1 MISISVLGART
12 RARSDRSQTATPP
25 LGPSSPAWWRVSDAI
40 PLLLSVAMAS
50 SVFWAPWTQTTAAI
64 LAVSLTVFFIYWVI
78 RSYAVG
84 VAVWVGLRRI
94 REWTVTDWHSKY
106 AAWSRSHAA
115 APAWDW
121 PRHLV
126 IVPNYKEHEE
136 GLARTLRSLAT
147 QVNAEQVVVVL
158 AMEAREAEAP
168 GKSERLIAQFHGAF
182 AGIFATFHPAGLP
195 GELAGKG
202 SNEAWAAREAYSRLI
217 DDGGD
222 DIGRYTVTS
231 CDADAVFHPRH
242 FVALNHQ
249 FLTARDRYRTFW
261 QPTIFNSNNIWDI
274 PSPLR
279 IPDGLSGIN
288 RTANLVLPFAVK
300 FPTSCYSLSWSMLH
314 EIDYWDEEVIPE
326 DWHVYL
332 KACFTLGDRVNVD
345 PIYIP
350 LGNDC
355 VLAPGGTW
363 STLKAHYEQSKRH
376 AWGASDITYVWNATY
391 RRGPLSIG
399 RRLLLALALTKTHV
413 FWVAQWYIVTLGILV
428 PAKMS
433 GTFGASM
440 PLWWTHKAFNVP
452 GPGWH
457 PENVV
462 HVDKWLAF
470 DKTGLVENG
479 MWLNFNGLMLA
490 ICLLPLVALIIFET
504 RTRPARPDWMTG
516 WGLLRQY
523 VMWPAMGLITFFWA
537 SMPAL
542 HAQWRLAAGKG
553 LVYKV
558 AEKGTR
564 QMVAAAE
571 AAHSALA
578 VPHGGAPARRL
589 EPVEAMVVEARP

>member
-1 MISISVLGART
+1 MISLPALGVPVRV
-12 RARSDRSQTATPP
+12 RSDQPETAVPP
-25 LGPSSPAWWRVSDAI
+25 LGPESPFWWRVGDAL
-40 PLLLSVAMAS
+40 PLTLSVALAS
-50 SVFWAPWTQTTAAI
+50 SIFWAPWTQTTAAI

-78 RSYAVG
+78 RSYSVS

-94 REWTVTDWHSKY
+94 REWTVTDWRSKY
-106 AAWSRSHAA
+106 EAWSRSRAD

-136 GLARTLRSLAT
+136 GLARTLRSFAT
-147 QVNAEQVVVVL
+147 QANAEQVVVVL
-158 AMEAREAEAP
+158 AMEAREAGAAA
-168 GKSERLIAQFHGAF
+168 KADRLIAQFHGAF
-182 AGIFATFHPAGLP
+182 ADMFATFHPAGLP
-195 GELAGKG
+195 GEIAGKG

-217 DDGGD
+217 EDGGD

-242 FVALNHQ
+242 FVTLNYQ
-249 FLTARDRYRTFW
+249 FLTAPDRYRTFW

-274 PSPLR
+274 PAPLR

-288 RTANLVLPFAVK
+288 RTANLVLPFSVK

-332 KACFTLGDRVNVD
+332 KACFTLGDRVHVD
-345 PIYIP
+345 PVYIP
-350 LGNDC
+350 VGNDC
-355 VLAPGGTW
+355 VLAPGGTRA
-363 STLKAHYEQSKRH
+363 TLKAHYEQAKRH
-376 AWGASDITYVWNATY
+376 AWGASDITYAWNAAF

-399 RRLLLALALTKTHV
+399 RRVLLASALTKTHV

-479 MWLNFNGLMLA
+479 MWLNFDGLLIA
-490 ICLLPLVALIIFET
+490 VCLLPLISLIVLET
-504 RTRPARPDWMTG
+504 RTRPARPEWVTG

-523 VMWPAMGLITFFWA
+523 VMWPAMGVITFFWA

-542 HAQWRLAAGKG
+542 HAQWRLATGKG
-553 LVYKV
+553 LVYIV

-564 QMVAAAE
+564 QEVAAAE
-571 AAHSALA
+571 AAQHAAS
-578 VPHGGAPARRL
+578 VPHEPSPARHA
-589 EPVEAMVVEARP
+589 EPVEALVEAR

>member
-1 MISISVLGART
+1 MR
-12 RARSDRSQTATPP
+12 
-25 LGPSSPAWWRVSDAI
+25 
-40 PLLLSVAMAS
+40 
-50 SVFWAPWTQTTAAI
+50 TTAAI
-64 LAVSLTVFFIYWVI
+64 LAVSLSVFFIYWVI

-94 REWTVTDWHSKY
+94 REWTVTDWRGKY
-106 AAWSRSHAA
+106 AAWAGSQPD

-147 QVNAEQVVVVL
+147 QVNADQVVVVL
-158 AMEAREAEAP
+158 AMEAREAEAVAKA
-168 GKSERLIAQFHGAF
+168 GRLIFQFQGAF
-182 AGIFATFHPAGLP
+182 AEIFATFHPARLP

-202 SNEAWAAREAYSRLI
+202 SNEAWAARQAYRRLI
-217 DDGGD
+217 DGGD
-222 DIGRYTVTS
+222 EIGRYTVTS

-249 FLTARDRYRTFW
+249 FLTAADRHRTFW

-274 PSPLR
+274 PAPLR

-288 RTANLVLPFAVK
+288 RTANLVLPFSVK

-332 KACFTLGDRVNVD
+332 KACFTLGDRVHVD
-345 PIYIP
+345 PVYIP
-350 LGNDC
+350 VGNDC
-355 VLAPGGTW
+355 VLAPGGVIA
-363 STLKAHYEQSKRH
+363 TLKAHYEQAKRH
-376 AWGASDITYVWNATY
+376 AWGASDITYAWNATF
-391 RRGPLSIG
+391 RRGPLSLG
-399 RRLLLALALTKTHV
+399 RRLLLTSALTKTHV

-433 GTFGASM
+433 GSFGASM

-457 PENVV
+457 PENLV

-479 MWLNFNGLMLA
+479 MWLNFNGLLIA
-490 ICLLPLVALIIFET
+490 ICLLPLIALIVFET
-504 RTRPARPDWMTG
+504 RTRPHRPDWMTG

-523 VMWPAMGLITFFWA
+523 VMWPAMGVITFFWA

-542 HAQWRLAAGKG
+542 HAQWRLATGKG
-553 LVYKV
+553 LVYVV

-564 QMVAAAE
+564 EMVAAAE
-571 AAHSALA
+571 AAHEAA
-578 VPHGGAPARRL
+578 VGPHDDVARRF
-589 EPVEAMVVEARP
+589 EPAEAMVAEARP

>member
-1 MISISVLGART
+1 
-12 RARSDRSQTATPP
+12 
-25 LGPSSPAWWRVSDAI
+25 
-40 PLLLSVAMAS
+40 MAS
-50 SVFWAPWTQTTAAI
+50 SIFWAPWMRTTAAI

-94 REWTVTDWHSKY
+94 REWTATDWRGKY
-106 AAWSRSHAA
+106 TAWAGSRPDAAV
-115 APAWDW
+115 WDW

-126 IVPNYKEHEE
+126 VVPNYKEHEE

-147 QVNAEQVVVVL
+147 QVNADQVVVVL
-158 AMEAREAEAP
+158 AMEAREAEAA
-168 GKSERLIAQFHGAF
+168 GKAGRLIAQFQSAF
-182 AGIFATFHPAGLP
+182 AGIFATFHPAGMP

-202 SNEAWAAREAYSRLI
+202 SNEAWAARQAYRRLI
-217 DDGGD
+217 EGGD

-242 FVALNHQ
+242 FMALNHQ
-249 FLTARDRYRTFW
+249 FLTASDRYRTFW

-288 RTANLVLPFAVK
+288 RTANLVLPFSVK
-300 FPTSCYSLSWSMLH
+300 FPTSCYSLSWLMLH

-332 KACFTLGDRVNVD
+332 KACFTLGDRVHVA
-345 PIYIP
+345 PVYIP
-350 LGNDC
+350 VGNDC
-355 VLAPGGTW
+355 VLAPGGVFA
-363 STLKAHYEQSKRH
+363 TLKAHYGQAKRH
-376 AWGASDITYVWNATY
+376 AWGASDITYAWNATF

-399 RRLLLALALTKTHV
+399 RRLLLASALTKTHV

-428 PAKMS
+428 PAKMAGS
-433 GTFGASM
+433 FGASM
-440 PLWWTHKAFNVP
+440 PLWWTHKAFNIP

-457 PENVV
+457 PENVLR
-462 HVDKWLAF
+462 VDKWLAF

-479 MWLNFNGLMLA
+479 MWLNFDGLLIA
-490 ICLLPLVALIIFET
+490 VCLLPLIALIVFET
-504 RTRPARPDWMTG
+504 RTRPPRPDWMTG

-523 VMWPAMGLITFFWA
+523 VMWPAMGVITFFWA

-542 HAQWRLAAGKG
+542 HAQWRLATGKG
-553 LVYKV
+553 LIYVV

-564 QMVAAAE
+564 EMVAAAE
-571 AAHSALA
+571 AAHEAA
-578 VPHGGAPARRL
+578 TGPHDNAGRRF
-589 EPVEAMVVEARP
+589 EPVEAMVVEARS

>member
-1 MISISVLGART
+1 MG
-12 RARSDRSQTATPP
+12 
-25 LGPSSPAWWRVSDAI
+25 DAI
-40 PLLLSVAMAS
+40 PLTLSIGMAS
-50 SVFWAPWTQTTAAI
+50 SIFWAPWTHTTAAI
-64 LAVSLTVFFIYWVI
+64 LALSLTVFFIYWLI
-78 RSYAVG
+78 RSYSVG
-84 VAVWVGLRRI
+84 VAVFVGLRRI
-94 REWTVTDWHSKY
+94 REWTATDWQSKY
-106 AAWSRSHAA
+106 SAWAGSRTDVQ
-115 APAWDW
+115 AWDW

-147 QVNAEQVVVVL
+147 QANASQVVVVL

-168 GKSERLIAQFHGAF
+168 GKADRLITQFQGAF
-182 AGIFATFHPAGLP
+182 ANMFATFHPANLP

-217 DDGGD
+217 QDAHDDLN
-222 DIGRYTVTS
+222 RYTITS
-231 CDADAVFHPRH
+231 CDADAVFHPRQ
-242 FVALNHQ
+242 FVALNYM

-274 PSPLR
+274 PAALR

-288 RTANLVLPFAVK
+288 RTANLILPFSVK

-332 KACFTLGDRVNVD
+332 KACFSLGDRVHVE
-345 PIYIP
+345 PIFVP
-350 LGNDC
+350 VGNDC
-355 VLAPGGTW
+355 VLAPGGTFK
-363 STLKAHYEQSKRH
+363 TLTAHYEQAKRH
-376 AWGASDITYVWNATY
+376 AWGASDITYAWNASF

-399 RRLLLALALTKTHV
+399 KRILLTSALTKTHV

-440 PLWWTHKAFNVP
+440 PLWWTHKAFSIP

-457 PENVV
+457 PENIV
-462 HVDKWLAF
+462 HVEQWMAF
-470 DKTGLVENG
+470 DKTGIVEPH
-479 MWLNFNGLMLA
+479 MWLNFNGLLIA
-490 ICLLPLVALIIFET
+490 ICLLPLISLIIFET
-504 RTRPARPDWMTG
+504 RTRPPRPDWVTG

-523 VMWPAMGLITFFWA
+523 VMWPAMGVITFFWA

-542 HAQWRLAAGKG
+542 HAQWRLAMGKG
-553 LVYKV
+553 LIYKV

-564 QMVAAAE
+564 EMLAHEAAAE
-571 AAHSALA
+571 AEAAHHLVAA
-578 VPHGGAPARRL
+578 PHDVAPVSRL
-589 EPVEAMVVEARP
+589 EVLAPVVLEARP